1 MATQYKSFHGSYI
14 NSLYYQP
21 FVNNIP
27 QRPTSIHYTQII
39 KERRLSYAFTPH
51 FHPYVSALLNRLIQQ
66 SVPGLQSADTEYK
79 TNADG
84 SSAVFDAAYDDE
96 SKRGKRI
103 PVLYEDFFKST
114 YTPDPDNI
122 PDFVASPL
130 PVKELDFSSHGAYS
144 VFNWELF
151 FHVPLTIAMN
161 LSKNG
166 RYEEA
171 RQWFHYIFDPTDDSD
186 GPTPERFWKVQP
198 FQTTHI
204 KSIEEIMINLSTGDD
219 EQLRQD
225 TINSMMV
232 WKNNPFRPHVVARY
246 RQSSYMYKTV
256 FAYIDNL
263 IAWGDAD
270 FRNDQPEDVD
280 AALLKYILA
289 ANILGPRPQEVPSK
303 GSVRPQTYANLKKD
317 LDAMGN
323 ALRPLETDI
332 LFNIAPAA
340 TDAGDD
346 EKLSLIHSLGNTLY
360 FSVPRNEKLL
370 SYWDTVAD
378 RLFKIRNSLNLQ
390 GIFRQLPL
398 FAPPIDPALLAKAA
412 AAGLDISAVVAG
424 LNAPLPIVRFQ
435 LLIQKATEICQEVKS
450 LGSNLLSAIEK
461 QDNESLSILRAHHES
476 LILSLSESVKYAQWQ
491 DTIKSKESLLV
502 SLTNAA
508 EQYIYYERQ
517 LGKESSD
524 IKLPELSELDNDG
537 LINMKAMMQEPAV
550 NLRDID
556 IDISKDLGA
565 SLGKIVNSFEA
576 EELNK
581 LGSAR
586 DMQDAVHGLR
596 LGAQAVALIPE
607 FGIDLHFWG
616 MGGHVEFGGK
626 ELSKLAQFTA
636 DVTSAIAD
644 HTTYEAGNA
653 SKIGN
658 YARRQQDWAFQSNVI
673 SGEINQIF
681 KQIRG
686 AQIREAIAEKEWK
699 NHQQQIKNAEEIE
712 NFLTDEKV
720 GKKTSQAFYAY
731 MSGAVKDLYNQ
742 CFQFAYD
749 LAKKAERGL
758 QQELGDTTLSYVQTG
773 YTSGREGLL
782 AGEKLHLDLKRM
794 EMFYMELNQREYEIT
809 KHISLM
815 QLNPT
820 ALLAL
825 RTTGRCTIKLP
836 EEFFDIDGPGH
847 YFRRI
852 KNVSVSIPCIV
863 GPYTSVNCTLT
874 LTKSTIRT
882 KPVLSNGAYAS
893 TGDNDD
899 RFDIHFGSMQSIVT
913 SSAQD
918 DSGMFETNMRDE
930 RKLPF
935 EYSGVDSEWQISLPG
950 RVNEIHQFNYDTITD
965 VIIHMRYTA
974 REGGELLRAAA
985 MKNLKALVDSSE
997 AAGTTRL
1004 FAVRHE
1010 FPNEWEKFKSVT
1022 LSNDVPFAGLT
1033 LPLKEEHYPFWSKGS
1048 VAAIKE
1054 VDVYARSAK
1063 SNITM
1068 RPSAT
1073 DNTKEDALTN
1083 ADKSFGDLVSG
1094 KLAKIPLPA
1103 PVGNFT
1109 LFFNDNTMSDLWI
1122 TASWGK

>member
-1 MATQYKSFHGSYI
+1 M
-14 NSLYYQP
+14 
-21 FVNNIP
+21 
-27 QRPTSIHYTQII
+27 
-39 KERRLSYAFTPH
+39 SYAFTPH
-51 FHPYVSALLNRLIQQ
+51 FHPYVSALLNRLIQR
-66 SVPGLQSADTEYK
+66 SVPGLQAADTEYK

-84 SSAVFDAAYDDE
+84 SPALFDAAYDDVN
-96 SKRGKRI
+96 KRGKRI
-103 PVLYEDFFKST
+103 PVLHEDFFKST
-114 YTPDPDNI
+114 YTPNADNI

-225 TINSMMV
+225 TINSMMA

-280 AALLKYILA
+280 AALLKYVLA

-332 LFNIAPAA
+332 LFNVAPPA
-340 TDAGDD
+340 TDDSDD
-346 EKLSLIHSLGNTLY
+346 DKLSLIHSLGNTLY

-450 LGSNLLSAIEK
+450 LGNNLLSAIEK
-461 QDNESLSILRAHHES
+461 QDNESLSVLRAHHES
-476 LILSLSESVKYAQWQ
+476 LILSMSESVKYAQLQ
-491 DTIKSKESLLV
+491 DTIKSRESLLV
-502 SLTNAA
+502 SLNSAA

-517 LGKESSD
+517 LGKETSD
-524 IKLPELSELDNDG
+524 IKLPELSELDRDG
-537 LINMKAMMQEPAV
+537 LINMKAMMQEPTV
-550 NLRDID
+550 SLRDVD

-581 LGSAR
+581 LSSAR

-596 LGAQAVALIPE
+596 IAAQAVALIPE

-658 YARRQQDWAFQSNVI
+658 YTRRQQDWAFQSNVI
-673 SGEINQIF
+673 SGQINQIF
-681 KQIRG
+681 KQIRS

-731 MSGAVKDLYNQ
+731 MNGAVKDLYNQ
-742 CFQFAYD
+742 CFQFAFD
-749 LAKKAERGL
+749 LAKKAERSL
-758 QQELGDTTLSYVQTG
+758 QQELGDNTLSFVQTG
-773 YTSGREGLL
+773 YTSGKEGLL
-782 AGEKLHLDLKRM
+782 AGEKLYMDLKRM
-794 EMFYMELNQREYEIT
+794 EMSYMELNQREYEIT

-852 KNVSVSIPCIV
+852 KHVSISIPCIV

-913 SSAQD
+913 SNAQD

-935 EYSGVDSEWQISLPG
+935 EYSGVESEWQISLPG
-950 RVNEIHQFNYDTITD
+950 RLNEIHQFNYDTITD

-985 MKNLKALVDSSE
+985 MKNLKAQIDSSE
-997 AAGTTRL
+997 AAGTVRL
-1004 FAVRHE
+1004 FSVRQE
-1010 FPNEWEKFKSVT
+1010 FPNEWEKFKSVKLGT
-1022 LSNDVPFAGLT
+1022 NAPFAGLT

-1048 VAAIKE
+1048 VAAIKQ
-1054 VDVYARSAK
+1054 VNVYARSAK
-1063 SNITM
+1063 NNITM
-1068 RPSAT
+1068 RPSAA

-1083 ADKSFGDLVSG
+1083 ADKSFGNLVSG
-1094 KLAKIPLPA
+1094 KLSKIPLPA